1 MREAGSGRRHGG
13 GGAAW
18 EGDSWSYP
26 GWDIRESHHGMLTD
40 TSKGE
45 PGFVLHRHSV
55 LRRTGLHSP
64 ITPCSK
70 RATVGLLQDA
80 ALLASL
86 TVRVLTHLGLKASTP
101 PVAVP
106 VLYIVK
112 GKR

>member
-1 MREAGSGRRHGG
+1 MGEGVWHGRVIAGVTLAGTSGKATMGC
-13 GGAAW
+13 
-18 EGDSWSYP
+18 S
-26 GWDIRESHHGMLTD
+26 D

-45 PGFVLHRHSV
+45 AGFVLHRHSV